1 MKSNL
6 IDMPYKKLQNSVN
19 KIKLRKDEKLLLR
32 KSIWDPVYRLYYDY
46 NKISRF
52 KVIRKKLKL

>member
-1 MKSNL
+1 
-6 IDMPYKKLQNSVN
+6 MPYKKLQNSVN